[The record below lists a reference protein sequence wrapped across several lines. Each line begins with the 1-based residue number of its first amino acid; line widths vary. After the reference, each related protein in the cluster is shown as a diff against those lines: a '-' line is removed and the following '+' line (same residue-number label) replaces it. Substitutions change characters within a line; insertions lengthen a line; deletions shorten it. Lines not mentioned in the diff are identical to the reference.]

1 MRQQENIRIECGS
14 LLVSRNMNAAG
25 VVLSKSTSTQAT
37 SLTTGISVSTNAGFI
52 YTFTTGTLATLGS
65 TSFTVSNPS
74 ITENSLIALNLNGH
88 GGNGVPQVSAINVTQ
103 GSFGVRIRNL
113 DATNAMSGSLK
124 LGYNIQ

>member
-1 MRQQENIRIECGS
+1 MGQQENVRIECGS
-14 LLVSRNMNAAG
+14 LLVSRNMNVAG

-37 SLTTGISVSTNAGFI
+37 SLTSGVSVSTNAGFI

-74 ITENSLIALNLNGH
+74 VTANSLISLNLNGH

-113 DATNAMSGSLK
+113 DATNTMTGSLK